1 MPQTSKKTK
10 KPPHNWRGQ
19 KEKEKEG
26 IRLGPE
32 LQGRSYKGRKAHIP
46 WEVSSLAVRSDW
58 MEGELQS
65 LRGEHSNQFVGGKR
79 ESNLHRRLALPPCA
93 PQPETLVGQCG
104 QGLGAIAQALEVR
117 PRERTRVGCV
127 ETA

>member
-1 MPQTSKKTK
+1 MGPVSREAAVKKERF
-10 KPPHNWRGQ
+10 PH
-19 KEKEKEG
+19 
-26 IRLGPE
+26 LF
-32 LQGRSYKGRKAHIP
+32 LTAGRPA
-46 WEVSSLAVRSDW
+46 W

-65 LRGEHSNQFVGGKR
+65 LGGEHSNRFVGGKR

-93 PQPETLVGQCG
+93 PQPETLICQCG
-104 QGLGAIAQALEVR
+104 QGLGTIAQALEVR